1 MLYPRGYRV
10 AKRDAGLCADLVE
23 ALTVEPRADFVPDQE
38 PVRFCVCLETGKYL
52 YLPKHYGLQRFG
64 PGSALPEPTR
74 VSLTFQGALLE
85 NQRAPVEAYL
95 RHAHDPHE
103 MGGIL
108 TLPPGYGKTVIALHI
123 VARLGVKTLVLVHK
137 DFLMHQ
143 WIERIGSYLPGA
155 RVGTIKQNK
164 IHVDAD
170 VVIASV
176 QSVSMRDYPPE
187 TFEGFGLVIV
197 DECHHMA
204 ASVFCRALP
213 KTTFRYTLGL
223 TATLTRKD
231 GLSRVLH
238 WFMGKVVFK
247 VASKQAVPCDVRM
260 LPFEPNAAEAG
271 LYGHELCLRTGKPNI
286 TRMINVLAETRARS
300 TFVVRTIAEVL
311 RAEPTRNVIVLSD
324 RRHHL
329 EAMRRELEAEG
340 VRDAG
345 LYVGGMKNELLERSK
360 ACRVLLGTYAM
371 VSEGFDLPKLDTL
384 VLATPKSDVEQAVG
398 RIQRKHEITA
408 LDNRPLVIDVVDDYS
423 VFKKQAVRRRAFY
436 QKRKYAV
443 DHALRPLKKSVL

>member
-1 MLYPRGYRV
+1 M
-10 AKRDAGLCADLVE
+10 
-23 ALTVEPRADFVPDQE
+23 DFLPDQD
-38 PVRFCVCLETGKYL
+38 PVRFCVCLETRRHL

-74 VSLTFQGALLE
+74 TNLE
-85 NQRAPVEAYL
+85 FRGELMPNQHEPVEAYL
-95 RHAHDPHE
+95 KHAHDPRE

-108 TLPPGYGKTVIALHI
+108 TLPPGFGKTVIALHL

-137 DFLMHQ
+137 EFLMFQ
-143 WIERIGSYLPGA
+143 WVERIRTYLPNA
-155 RVGTIKQNK
+155 RVGMIKQAK
-164 IHVDAD
+164 VQVDAD
-170 VVIASV
+170 IVIASV
-176 QSVSMRDYPPE
+176 QSVSMRDYPAR
-187 TFEGFGLVIV
+187 TFDGFGLLIV

-213 KTTFRYTLGL
+213 KTTFRYTMGL

-247 VASKQAVPCDVRM
+247 VASKKAVPCAVRA
-260 LPFEPNAAEAG
+260 LPYLPDREEG
-271 LYGHELCLRTGKPNI
+271 LYGHELPLRTGKPNI
-286 TRMINVLAETRARS
+286 TRMINVLTETASRTA
-300 TFVVRTIAEVL
+300 FVVRTIAELL
-311 RAEPTRNVIVLSD
+311 REEPTRNVIVLSD

-329 EAMRRELEAEG
+329 ETMREALRQEG
-340 VRDAG
+340 VEDTG

-360 ACRVLLGTYAM
+360 ESRVLLGTYAM

-408 LDNRPLVIDVVDDYS
+408 DDNPPLVIDVVDDYS
-423 VFKKQAVRRRAFY
+423 IFRRQAARRRGFY
-436 QKRKYAV
+436 EKRKYTIRGGA
-443 DHALRPLKKSVL
+443 

>member
-10 AKRDAGLCADLVE
+10 PKGDSEETDALVE
-23 ALTVEPRADFVPDQE
+23 ALTVEPRMDFMPDQE
-38 PVRFCVCLETGKYL
+38 PIRFCVCMETQRHL

-74 VSLTFQGALLE
+74 VNLTFRGELLP
-85 NQRAPVEAYL
+85 NQREPVEAYL
-95 RHAHDPHE
+95 RYAHDPKE

-108 TLPPGYGKTVIALHI
+108 TLPPGYGKTVIALHL

-137 DFLMHQ
+137 EFLMHQ
-143 WIERIGSYLPGA
+143 WMERIEGYLPGA
-155 RVGTIKQNK
+155 RVGMIKQAK
-164 IHVDAD
+164 VQVDAD
-170 VVIASV
+170 IVIASV
-176 QSVSMRDYPPE
+176 QSVSMRNYPPE

-204 ASVFCRALP
+204 ASVFSRALP
-213 KTTFRYTLGL
+213 KATFRYTMGL

-247 VASKQAVPCDVRM
+247 VACKQSVPCDVRTIPY
-260 LPFEPNAAEAG
+260 LPESSREEG
-271 LYGHELCLRTGKPNI
+271 LYGHELSLRNGKPNI
-286 TRMINVLAETRARS
+286 TRMINVLAETPGRTA
-300 TFVVRTIAEVL
+300 FVVRTIVELL
-311 RAEPTRNVIVLSD
+311 REEPTRNVIVLSD

-329 EAMRRELEAEG
+329 ETMREALGHQG
-340 VRDAG
+340 VCDTG

-360 ACRVLLGTYAM
+360 ASRVLLGTYAM

-384 VLATPKSDVEQAVG
+384 VLSTPKSDVEQAVG

-408 LDNRPLVIDVVDDYS
+408 DDNPPLVLDVVDDYS
-423 VFKKQAVRRRAFY
+423 VFRKQAARRRGFY
-436 QKRKYAV
+436 EKRKYTIRGNA
-443 DHALRPLKKSVL
+443 